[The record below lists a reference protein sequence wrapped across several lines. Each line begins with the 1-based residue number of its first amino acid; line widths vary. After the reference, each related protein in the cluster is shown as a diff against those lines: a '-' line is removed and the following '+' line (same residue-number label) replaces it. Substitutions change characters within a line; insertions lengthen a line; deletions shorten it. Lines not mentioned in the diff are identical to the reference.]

1 MKKFMSMFT
10 KCENPKDKA
19 QREECIKIEKE
30 KKDYFKKQDQASY
43 KKLLKTKG
51 YTDIQLSKMSDGDLS
66 DLYDL
71 HAKIMPRHMKE
82 IDKDRELDRQMTII
96 QERATQQREL
106 EGNARKYL
114 TSINEFIPSHLSGKE
129 IQDIADLKVRLRKL
143 RNIPQD
149 HREVAY
155 TLGKM
160 PSAPTHKPV
169 SRKGGKKKKRKGTQK
184 NKKRNTKRSNK
195 KNKKGKTRR

>member
-1 MKKFMSMFT
+1 MSMFT
-10 KCENPKDKA
+10 KGEKSKDKA
-19 QREECIKIEKE
+19 QREEYDRIEKE
-30 KKDYFKKQDQASY
+30 KRDYFKKQDQANY

-96 QERATQQREL
+96 QERATRQREL

-114 TSINEFIPSHLSGKE
+114 KSINEFVPSHLSGKE
-129 IQDIADLKVRLRKL
+129 IQNIADLKVRLRKL
-143 RNIPQD
+143 QNIPQD
-149 HREVAY
+149 QREVDY
-155 TLGKM
+155 TIGRM
-160 PSAPTHKPV
+160 PMEPTHKPV